1 VDLDGV
7 LLNNAFGDEELGDV
21 LPLVALELD
30 DVAQFRVLDNGAVA
44 AEILL
49 EDLEHLFK
57 VHLLRNARGGRERL
71 STIALLDADVHI
83 VVLGGGRRRS
93 VVEFILR
100 ERIVG
105 RSKRV

>member
-1 VDLDGV
+1 VDFDGV
-7 LLNNAFGDEELGDV
+7 FLNNAFGDEELGDV

-30 DVAQFRVLDNGAVA
+30 DVAQFWVLDYCAVA

-57 VHLLRNARGGRERL
+57 VDLLRNARRGRERL
-71 STIALLDADVHI
+71 STIALLDANVHI

-100 ERIVG
+100 EWIVG
-105 RSKRV
+105 SKRV